1 MGSPGDTTGGSPAGP
16 ADGSPAGP
24 AGDDSPSGWLGR
36 LRAGLARTAQSLTAR
51 VDDLLG
57 RGVDER
63 FYEALEETL
72 VQADLGIRTATAVIA
87 RLRARVRSGA
97 VTPDALRLELR
108 EIVTAALGRPAALV
122 LTPPPAAVILLGT
135 NGSGKT
141 TTAGKLAARL
151 RGEGRKVLLAAADTF
166 RAAAIDQLGI
176 WAARAGVEVIHHQ
189 AGADPAAVVYD
200 AAQAVRARHIDV
212 LIVDTAG
219 RLHTKANLMAELTK
233 LDRILRRELPAAPV
247 EVLLVLDANT
257 GQNGIAQAR
266 QFKAALPVTGI
277 VLTKLDGTARG
288 GVVVAIAEEL
298 GLPVKLIGFGE
309 GPDDLQPFDPG
320 AFAEALFTPD
330 ARPA

>member
-1 MGSPGDTTGGSPAGP
+1 MG
-16 ADGSPAGP
+16 
-24 AGDDSPSGWLGR
+24 
-36 LRAGLARTAQSLTAR
+36 
-51 VDDLLG
+51 VN
-57 RGVDER
+57 GV
-63 FYEALEETL
+63 
-72 VQADLGIRTATAVIA
+72 
-87 RLRARVRSGA
+87 
-97 VTPDALRLELR
+97 
-108 EIVTAALGRPAALV
+108 
-122 LTPPPAAVILLGT
+122 
-135 NGSGKT
+135 GKT
-141 TTAGKLAARL
+141 TSIAKLADYWKRQ
-151 RGEGRKVLLAAADTF
+151 GHNVMLAAADTF

-189 AGADPAAVVYD
+189 AGADPASVVYD

-219 RLHTKANLMAELTK
+219 RLHTKANLMTELTK
-233 LDRILRRELPAAPV
+233 LDRVLRRELPAAPV

>member
-1 MGSPGDTTGGSPAGP
+1 MGSPDGP
-16 ADGSPAGP
+16 ADGKS
-24 AGDDSPSGWLGR
+24 SGWLGR
-36 LRAGLARTAQSLTAR
+36 LRAGLARTRHSLTAR

-63 FYEALEETL
+63 FYEELEETL
-72 VQADLGIRTATAVIA
+72 VQADLGVRTATAVIA

-97 VTPDALRLELR
+97 VTPDALRVALK
-108 EIVTAALGRPAALV
+108 EIVTAALGEPAALV

-151 RGEGRKVLLAAADTF
+151 RDEGKKVLLAAADTF

-176 WAARAGVEVIHHQ
+176 WAGRAGVEVIQHQ

-200 AAQAVRARHIDV
+200 AAQAVRARHSDV

-219 RLHTKANLMAELTK
+219 RLHTKTNLMAELTK
-233 LDRILRRELPAAPV
+233 IDRVLRRELPAAPV

-257 GQNGIAQAR
+257 GQNGIVQAR
-266 QFKAALPVTGI
+266 QFKAALPLTGI

-309 GPDDLQPFDPG
+309 GQDDLQPFDPK
-320 AFAEALFTPD
+320 AFAEALFIPD
-330 ARPA
+330 PRPA